1 VKDLL
6 ASGATSTVAVKMLQ
20 EGYTDRDM
28 MDLVRELEM
37 MKIVGKHENIVNLLG
52 CCTTGGELMIIHECA
67 LNGSL
72 DKYLKGFQL
81 LDNHGEQ
88 VQRSSED
95 LFKLVGVLM
104 NFSWQVAC
112 GMEYLASKKVRKRT

>member
-1 VKDLL
+1 
-6 ASGATSTVAVKMLQ
+6 
-20 EGYTDRDM
+20 
-28 MDLVRELEM
+28 
-37 MKIVGKHENIVNLLG
+37 
-52 CCTTGGELMIIHECA
+52 MIIHECA

-81 LDNHGEQ
+81 RDNHGEQ

-95 LFKLVGVLM
+95 LFQLVTVLM

-112 GMEYLASKKVRKRT
+112 GMEYLASKKVRKKTQKSKKTNMIFYRLSIEMCPPEMF